1 MGNKTY
7 LRCVLTKKGCKGTS
21 ILNNESNLVTPK
33 SPHNHMA
40 EEYNSEVHELRAKCK
55 KMAQR
60 KQGSLRKIFDDT
72 TRNSLYASV
81 ISFYEVESSMYR
93 ARRRMQPKIPLTA
106 DEFSQVLPG
115 SSFDQ
120 HHKFTV
126 LIDNNTA
133 VVFASQKMVNL
144 LSEVIHIQFDGT
156 FYTVPLQFYQIWTIF
171 VTVGTKSFPAIHCLM
186 NSKV

>member
-1 MGNKTY
+1 
-7 LRCVLTKKGCKGTS
+7 
-21 ILNNESNLVTPK
+21 
-33 SPHNHMA
+33 
-40 EEYNSEVHELRAKCK
+40 
-55 KMAQR
+55 MAQR
-60 KQGSLRKIFDDT
+60 KQANLREIFDDT

-93 ARRRMQPKIPLTA
+93 ARRMQIPLTTG
-106 DEFSQVLPG
+106 EFSQVLPG

-126 LIDNNTA
+126 SIDNNTA

-144 LSEVIHIQFDGT
+144 LSEIIHIQFDGT

-171 VTVGTKSFPAIHCLM
+171 VTVGTKSFPAIHCLIT
-186 NSKV
+186 SKDERL